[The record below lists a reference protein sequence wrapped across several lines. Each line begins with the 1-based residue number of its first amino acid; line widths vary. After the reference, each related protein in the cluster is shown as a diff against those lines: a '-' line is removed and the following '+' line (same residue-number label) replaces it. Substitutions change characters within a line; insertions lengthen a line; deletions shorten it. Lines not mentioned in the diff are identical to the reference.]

1 MKPCTVL
8 AQATTSTNPND
19 PIPPPLSGGIVLN
32 GSAILIAGSAAA
44 AAMAT
49 VWKHWTDHQRR
60 QAQRLDATDAQQDGL
75 LLALVGDQRSER
87 KVLFDRLLKN
97 SDQISDDVVDIRM
110 VLRDIQKQQT
120 ETQRLVTSLAILL
133 RQNNGQD

>member
-1 MKPCTVL
+1 MAFTA
-8 AQATTSTNPND
+8 AQERIPDAQ
-19 PIPPPLSGGIVLN
+19 IPPPLSGGIVLN

-44 AAMAT
+44 AAIAT

-87 KVLFDRLLKN
+87 KLLFDRLLKN
-97 SDQISDDVVDIRM
+97 SDQAGVDLNE
-110 VLRDIQKQQT
+110 VLVLLRDLKQQQA
-120 ETQRLVTSLAILL
+120 ETQRIVTSLAILI
-133 RQNNGQD
+133 RQNNAE

>member
-1 MKPCTVL
+1 MERDCGFMVRTGTEVT
-8 AQATTSTNPND
+8 QSPNTD
-19 PIPPPLSGGIVLN
+19 PPLSGGIVLN

-44 AAMAT
+44 AAIAT
-49 VWKHWTDHQRR
+49 IWRHWTDHQRR

-97 SDQISDDVVDIRM
+97 SDQSAVDLNE
-110 VLRDIQKQQT
+110 VLGLLRDLHKQNA
-120 ETQRLVTSLAILL
+120 ETQRIITSLVILI
-133 RQNNGQD
+133 RQNNAE